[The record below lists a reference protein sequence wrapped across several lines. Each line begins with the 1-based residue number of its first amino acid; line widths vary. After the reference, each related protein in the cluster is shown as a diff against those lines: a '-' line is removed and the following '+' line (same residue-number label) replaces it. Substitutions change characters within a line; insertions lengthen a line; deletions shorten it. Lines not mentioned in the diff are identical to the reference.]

1 MLTITEYAH
10 AKINLTLSVL
20 GRRADG
26 YHDLDTVMHSISLSD
41 RVELTPADA
50 LSLTVDGRAPAGPD
64 NLMWRAAALF
74 FQMTGKKG
82 GAAMHL
88 VKRIPSEAG
97 MGGGSADAAAVL
109 RGLNRMTGAGLS
121 VDILCRMGASL
132 GADIPFCVAGGA
144 ARCGGIGD
152 VLAPLPP
159 WPGLTLLIVRPGVS
173 VSTGQAYRE
182 IDRLKGQRKQTSKA
196 AEQALRT
203 KNSQQ
208 LAAALANDF
217 EDALFRI
224 SPILRETKRELAAS
238 GRPTLMTGSGSAFFV
253 MVEGEEREQLKHRF
267 SAAHPEW
274 FVENAELVGGGV
286 QSTKY

>member
-1 MLTITEYAH
+1 MTITEEAH

-41 RVELTPADA
+41 TVELTPADT
-50 LSLTVDGRAPAGPD
+50 LSLTVDGRAPAGPE

-82 GAAMHL
+82 GVAMRL

-97 MGGGSADAAAVL
+97 MGGGSADAAAML

-121 VDILCRMGASL
+121 NRILCRMGASL
-132 GADIPFCVAGGA
+132 GADVPFCVAGGA
-144 ARCGGIGD
+144 ARCSGIGD

-159 WPGLTLLIVRPGVS
+159 WPGLPLLIVRPGVS

-196 AEQALRT
+196 AAQALRAR
-203 KNSQQ
+203 NGSQ
-208 LAAALANDF
+208 LASALANDF

-224 SPILRETKRELAAS
+224 SPILRETKRELAAA
-238 GRPTLMTGSGSAFFV
+238 GYPALMTGSGSAFFV
-253 MVEGEEREQLKHRF
+253 LVGGEKREQLKHHL
-267 SAAHPEW
+267 SAMHPEW
-274 FVENAELVGGGV
+274 FVENAELV
-286 QSTKY
+286 STKD